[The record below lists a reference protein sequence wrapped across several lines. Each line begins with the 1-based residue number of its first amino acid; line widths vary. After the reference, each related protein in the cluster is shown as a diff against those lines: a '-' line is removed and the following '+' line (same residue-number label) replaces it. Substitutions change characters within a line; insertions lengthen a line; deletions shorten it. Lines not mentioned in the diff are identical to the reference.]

1 MATER
6 DEGRLPSRADG
17 SDEPVE
23 GSAIGRPAVPRPSDP
38 VRRAIV
44 LTPIAAIVVGI
55 IVVIANLP
63 DGRAVTPGDGSPSIP
78 TGAPAVESRGY
89 LVSVDELRPRK
100 DLAEAGEEPYAS
112 AVADLFE
119 WADGALDEDPEPI
132 QPLIVVGTDN
142 AFVDDARRAYG
153 LGLAYV
159 LSGEERYAAAS
170 RRTIRAWVDTATT
183 TADTCHDHGG
193 CHTSLILGRAGAG
206 FAFGA
211 DLIEESESWTETDT
225 ADLRLWMGEV
235 LLPAASERINNW
247 GDAGTFLRVVAADY
261 AGNQPEFERAIAKW
275 RALIDLIGPDGR
287 IPEETRRGSAGILY
301 TQEALQY
308 KLAVARIAE
317 RRGIDLWSYVGAGG
331 GSLRSAVDYLAD
343 YWHRPEDW
351 PDHPRPR
358 TPAVGPMWE
367 LAYAQWGDSR
377 WVPIMLDRRPYGNFG
392 HSAIAWTTL
401 TNGVPIEET
410 GVAGASPSPGASF
423 ASDVPATPAGAASP
437 TPSSAAAG
445 APITGLAVRLGS
457 PLAAGVAVAVRWDPP
472 PAPGAIVE
480 LERAVD
486 GGDWEPFPIGP
497 DENAAGDSL
506 RPGAVHAYRVRV
518 AGPGAPGPWA
528 TVGEVAVGRLEATSR
543 TVRVDGSWERVAF
556 GAYSG
561 GSALSTDDNGA
572 TLTWQGT
579 AQAISIVGPTGPTR
593 GRMIVT
599 VDGTR
604 ADVVDL
610 GSARF
615 VARQVLFTVSWPEA
629 AVHEITIEAEPIGG
643 RRTVAVDDIVTLG
656 STVNALAGS

>member
-6 DEGRLPSRADG
+6 DEGRLPSTPGG

-23 GSAIGRPAVPRPSDP
+23 GSAIARPAVPRPSDP
-38 VRRAIV
+38 VRRAIL
-44 LTPIAAIVVGI
+44 LTPIVAVVVGI
-55 IVVIANLP
+55 VVVIANLP
-63 DGRAVTPGDGSPSIP
+63 DGRAVMPGDGTPSIP
-78 TGAPAVESRGY
+78 SSAPVVGARGY
-89 LVSVDELRPRK
+89 LVSVDELRQRGE
-100 DLAEAGEEPYAS
+100 LSEAGEEPYAS
-112 AVADLFE
+112 AVADLLE
-119 WADGALDEDPEPI
+119 WADGALDEDPEPT
-132 QPLIVVGTDN
+132 QPIIVVGTDN

-211 DLIEESESWTETDT
+211 DLIEDSESWTDQDT
-225 ADLRLWMGEV
+225 ADLRRWMGEV

-275 RALIDLIGPDGR
+275 RALVDLIEEDGR

-331 GSLRSAVDYLAD
+331 GSLRRAVDYLAD

-367 LAYAQWGDSR
+367 LAYARWRDSR

-401 TNGVPIEET
+401 TNGIPVEET
-410 GVAGASPSPGASF
+410 GVSGASPSPGSTL
-423 ASDVPATPAGAASP
+423 ASDAPATPGPTASP
-437 TPSSAAAG
+437 TPSPAAG
-445 APITGLAVRLGS
+445 AQITGLAVRLGS
-457 PLAAGVAVAVRWDPP
+457 PLAAGIAVAVRWDPP
-472 PAPGAIVE
+472 TT
-480 LERAVD
+480 
-486 GGDWEPFPIGP
+486 
-497 DENAAGDSL
+497 AG
-506 RPGAVHAYRVRV
+506 
-518 AGPGAPGPWA
+518 A
-528 TVGEVAVGRLEATSR
+528 TV
-543 TVRVDGSWERVAF
+543 
-556 GAYSG
+556 
-561 GSALSTDDNGA
+561 
-572 TLTWQGT
+572 
-579 AQAISIVGPTGPTR
+579 
-593 GRMIVT
+593 
-599 VDGTR
+599 
-604 ADVVDL
+604 
-610 GSARF
+610 
-615 VARQVLFTVSWPEA
+615 
-629 AVHEITIEAEPIGG
+629 
-643 RRTVAVDDIVTLG
+643 
-656 STVNALAGS
+656 

>member
-6 DEGRLPSRADG
+6 DEGRLPPTPGG
-17 SDEPVE
+17 SDQPVE
-23 GSAIGRPAVPRPSDP
+23 GSTIARPAVPRPSDP
-38 VRRAIV
+38 VRRAIL
-44 LTPIAAIVVGI
+44 LTPIAAVAVGI
-55 IVVIANLP
+55 LVAIANLP
-63 DGRAVTPGDGSPSIP
+63 DGRAVTPGDGSPAIP
-78 TGAPAVESRGY
+78 ASAPAVGSRGY
-89 LVSVDELRPRK
+89 LVSVDELRER
-100 DLAEAGEEPYAS
+100 DELAEAGEEPYAS
-112 AVADLFE
+112 AVADLLG
-119 WADGALDEDPEPI
+119 WADGAVDDDPEPT
-132 QPLIVVGTDN
+132 QPIIVVGTDN

-211 DLIEESESWTETDT
+211 DLIEDSESWTGQDA
-225 ADLRLWMGEV
+225 ADLRRWMGEV

-261 AGNQPEFERAIAKW
+261 AGNQPEFERAIEKW
-275 RALIDLIGPDGR
+275 RALIDLIEPDGR

-317 RRGIDLWSYVGAGG
+317 RRGIDLWNYVGAGG

-367 LAYAQWGDSR
+367 LAYARWRDSR

-401 TNGVPIEET
+401 TNGIPIEET
-410 GVAGASPSPGASF
+410 GAVGASPSPGATL
-423 ASDVPATPAGAASP
+423 ASDVPATPGATSSPQRSPAG
-437 TPSSAAAG
+437 AG

-457 PLAAGVAVAVRWDPP
+457 PLAAGIEVAVRWDPP
-472 PAPGAIVE
+472 TAADASVE
-480 LERAVD
+480 LQRAVD
-486 GGDWEPFPIGP
+486 GGDWAPIAIAPSG
-497 DENAAGDSL
+497 NAAADSL
-506 RPGAVHAYRVRV
+506 PTGAVHAYRVRV

-528 TVGEVAVGRLEATSR
+528 TVGDVAASRIEVTSR
-543 TVRVDGSWERVAF
+543 TVQVDGPWERVAF

-561 GSALSTDDNGA
+561 GSALSTDGNGA
-572 TLTWQGT
+572 TLTWRGT
-579 AQAISIVGPTGPTR
+579 TQAIAIVGPTGPTR
-593 GRMIVT
+593 GRMIVS

-610 GSARF
+610 RSARF
-615 VARQVLFTVSWPEA
+615 VARQVLFTVSWRA
-629 AVHEITIEAEPIGG
+629 SAMHEISIEAEPVGG
-643 RRTVAVDDIVTLG
+643 RRTVAVDDLVTL
-656 STVNALAGS
+656 STLNAPAGS